1 MIEFDEHVSEKRGME
16 LTPLIDVV
24 FLLLIFFLLTSI
36 FVKPSIPLDLPES
49 ETARVMD
56 KPEVSVTI
64 KKDGAVLLNDIE
76 IPSLEL
82 YAALSDLYSGT
93 SSRNLKLISDKAVQ
107 FGRVVEVMDIAK
119 KAGAEN
125 ISILTEKKRARDE
138 KL

>member
-1 MIEFDEHVSEKRGME
+1 MIEFDEHLSEKRGVD
-16 LTPLIDVV
+16 LTSLIDVV

-36 FVKPSIPLDLPES
+36 FVRPSIPLDLPES

-64 KKDGAVLLNDIE
+64 KENGAVLLNDIE
-76 IPSLEL
+76 IPLLEL
-82 YAALSDLYSGT
+82 YAALSNLYSGA
-93 SSRNLKLISDKAVQ
+93 SNRGLQLISDKAVR
-107 FGRVVEVMDIAK
+107 FGSVVEVMDIAK

-138 KL
+138 KR